1 MFDPYI
7 ISLQTISKPDYNK
20 WVREHLAAETSMEAR
35 DVKLMESACRIES
48 DLELLGAT
56 GIEDKLQERVPET
69 IYSLRKAGIK
79 VWVLT
84 GDKQETA
91 IQVAYSSQLF
101 DPEQELIVMNANN
114 MVRIL
119 MVCMLVKNCSR

>member
-1 MFDPYI
+1 MGD
-7 ISLQTISKPDYNK
+7 
-20 WVREHLAAETSMEAR
+20 REQ
-35 DVKLMESACRIES
+35 KLMESACRIES

-56 GIEDKLQERVPET
+56 GIEDKLQDQVPET
-69 IYSLRKAGIK
+69 IYRLRQAGMK

-101 DPEQELIVMNANN
+101 DPEQELIVLNANDK
-114 MVRIL
+114 VSTVIYGRL
-119 MVCMLVKNCSR
+119 